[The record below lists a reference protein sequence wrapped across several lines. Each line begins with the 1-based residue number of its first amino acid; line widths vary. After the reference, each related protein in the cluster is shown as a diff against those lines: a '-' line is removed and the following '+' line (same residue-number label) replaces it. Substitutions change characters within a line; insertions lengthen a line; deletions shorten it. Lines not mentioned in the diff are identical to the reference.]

1 MIIDT
6 MEHLD
11 RYASLGENFKTAIA
25 YLRQN
30 DLKSLPVG
38 KHAVDGENVFILSQ
52 ENHLTEKDMSWEA
65 HAKYADIQLILDGAE
80 KFGWGYEGRL
90 DPLDEARDFQTC
102 SDVKSIDYLLTSGM
116 FTIFFPGEMHSPG
129 NTPAGDCVVR
139 KLVIKVLCA

>member
-11 RYASLGENFKTAIA
+11 RYASLGENFKTAIS

-38 KHAVDGENVFILSQ
+38 KHTVDGE
-52 ENHLTEKDMSWEA
+52 
-65 HAKYADIQLILDGAE
+65 KYADIQLILDGAE